1 MSQGLAQPVFRRLHP
16 DPGFV
21 GWQMHV
27 EDVGGTVL
35 ADTAALHLALSTPE
49 ENRLASWLAHA
60 HLVDDYAPGEGARN
74 AGGMVRLAADKPGI
88 GVEPPEDWLGEPL
101 RHFS

>member
-1 MSQGLAQPVFRRLHP
+1 
-16 DPGFV
+16 
-21 GWQMHV
+21 MHV

-60 HLVDDYAPGEGARN
+60 HLVDDYAPGEGACN
-74 AGGMVRLAADKPGI
+74 EGGMVRLAADKPGI
-88 GVEPPEDWLGEPL
+88 GVEPPEDWLCESLG
-101 RHFS
+101 HFS